1 MSSCR
6 FIASNMPLAEFA
18 PSQEYPVKIDI
29 DKGTIDDGG
38 AADNYYLISFDS
50 VKDYCNKDYGVY
62 LEWNYTDGRA
72 KQIIDYIK
80 NALLKSESIELW
92 LVWLM
97 DYYEYEDRPFV
108 HRKTIS
114 IGDLTIDHIKEI
126 DSADIWNT
134 PDKLNPKS
142 PSFYCLTVTR

>member
-38 AADNYYLISFDS
+38 A
-50 VKDYCNKDYGVY
+50 
-62 LEWNYTDGRA
+62 

-80 NALLKSESIELW
+80 NVLLKSESVEFW

-134 PDKLNPKS
+134 PDKMSPER